1 VANCLPEFPRVR
13 DILVTAIVLGT
24 LPFVLR
30 HAYIGVFLWTWLS
43 VMNPHRLTWSFAY
56 SAPFAAMAAGATL
69 IALLLTKDPVRLP
82 RSGTLY
88 VLIAFVAWMCI
99 TTALAIFPADS
110 WVWLVRVLKIMLMT
124 VVAMA
129 VLHEKQHIQIFV
141 WINTLSLAFFGIK
154 GGLYTIRTG
163 GTGMVWGPGGFI
175 EGNNEIGLA
184 ILMTIPFLYYLRLT
198 TDHKWIRRG
207 LVAAMLLCA
216 VAVLG
221 TQSRGAFLAIAVMS
235 VVLWWRSPKK
245 LLFGTGAVIAG
256 IAVLSVM
263 PWSIE
268 ERVRSITEYET
279 DGSAVGRLNAWE
291 TALNIA
297 NGRLTGAGFEMY
309 NPIVWKIYAPD
320 PHERRATDPS
330 IVRATHS
337 IYFQVLGEHGWIG
350 LALFLLLWLMTWREA
365 TRLRRRARGDPQFEW
380 VFHLAGMSQVSLVGF
395 AVGGAFLSLAYVDF
409 AYNIMI
415 VLVVTQRWL
424 ALQLAPRG
432 EPLGTAARAPGGVAG
447 GRLAGDVKG

>member
-1 VANCLPEFPRVR
+1 MR

-30 HAYIGVFLWTWLS
+30 HAYIGVYLWTWLS
-43 VMNPHRLTWSFAY
+43 VMNPHRLTWGFAY

-69 IALLLTKDPVRLP
+69 IALVFTKDPVRLP

-88 VLIAFVAWMCI
+88 VLIMFVLWMCL
-99 TTALAIFPADS
+99 TTALAIFPGDS
-110 WVWLVRVLKIMLMT
+110 VVWLVRVLKIMLMT

-129 VLHEKQHIQIFV
+129 VLHEKEHIQTFV
-141 WINTLSLAFFGIK
+141 WVNTLSLAFFGVK
-154 GGLYTIRTG
+154 GGIYTIRTAG
-163 GTGMVWGPGGFI
+163 GGMVWGPGGFI

-198 TDHKWIRRG
+198 ADNKWVRRG

-245 LLFGTGAVIAG
+245 LLFGAGAVVAG

-263 PWSIE
+263 PWSLE
-268 ERVRSITEYET
+268 ERIRSITEYET

-291 TALNIA
+291 TAINVA
-297 NGRLTGAGFEMY
+297 NGRPTGAGFEMY
-309 NPIVWKIYAPD
+309 NPTVWQIYAPN
-320 PHERRATDPS
+320 PEEQRASDPS
-330 IVRATHS
+330 IVRAAHS

-350 LALFLLLWLMTWREA
+350 LGLFLILWLMTWREA
-365 TRLRRRARGDPQFEW
+365 SRLRKRARGDPQFDW

-424 ALQLAPRG
+424 ASQLTTRDAPAAASARPTTAG
-432 EPLGTAARAPGGVAG
+432 VVGRPLVGGV
-447 GRLAGDVKG
+447 K